1 MKTKTK
7 VFLISAL
14 ALGALFTGC
23 STSDP
28 IIVCGREWNPGS
40 RAVADTTS
48 TFDLFDPLIVEFRY
62 GTGFDFDYLTFRF
75 YEGTLANRGK
85 EVWSHRVRVNN
96 KLSSYTLQGKAKGGG
111 LVTAHEMTKQ
121 KGPGSVVV
129 EVSSEKGPIV
139 VKELTLVRNK

>member
-1 MKTKTK
+1 MKTKNK
-7 VFLISAL
+7 VILVSAL

-23 STSDP
+23 RTSDP
-28 IIVCGREWNPGS
+28 AIVCGREWNPGS

-48 TFDLFDPLIVEFRY
+48 TFDLFDQLIIDFRY
-62 GTGFDFDYLTFRF
+62 GSGFDFESLTFTF

-85 EVWSHRVRVNN
+85 EVWSHKVRVSD
-96 KLSSYTLQGKAKGGG
+96 KMSSYTLQGKAKGGG

-121 KGPGSVVV
+121 KGPGSVVI

-139 VKELTLVRNK
+139 AKEITLVRNK